1 MGVIVSQERRRNLRI
16 RTAFEVLN
24 AYPPLEGVALLSDLS
39 ARGACVEDTSARPEI
54 GKTVQLSVRVS
65 EREEPQLLV
74 GKVVRHVENG
84 FAVEFEKPEPL
95 PDRLIGAE
103 LAAETPLEMPRPQT
117 REQQVVKRAGLSPF
131 REIAVQGCANT
142 QWISGRICA
151 PPTRSLLDHLN
162 QGEAFVRVIDAVASH
177 HPEAMAFIALRTDA
191 LDLIIP
197 LDSAG
202 AVTEQ
207 RVGRIGERPVKC
219 LLPYAVIEGTIGV
232 IGKIR
237 VSDHLLRCNAFI
249 AVRDC
254 RIRLAKDLSAPRD
267 LSHIAMALVNV
278 RRVIGISD
286 LAASPP
292 PPEDPLPSAR

>member
-1 MGVIVSQERRRNLRI
+1 MSQQERRRDFRI
-16 RTAFEVLN
+16 RTAFEVPN
-24 AYPPLEGVALLSDLS
+24 AYPPLEGIALLSDLS
-39 ARGACVEDTSARPEI
+39 ERGACVEDTTARPGI

-65 EREEPQLLV
+65 DREEPEVLV

-84 FAVEFEKPEPL
+84 FAVDFEKPEPL
-95 PDRLIGAE
+95 LARLIGEE

-117 REQQVVKRAGLSPF
+117 REKQAVKRAGLSPF
-131 REIAVQGCANT
+131 REIAVHCCANT

-151 PPTRSLLDHLN
+151 PPTRPLLDHLN
-162 QGEAFVRVIDAVASH
+162 QGEAFVRVIDAVASDH
-177 HPEAMAFIALRTDA
+177 LEAMAFLALRTDA
-191 LDLIIP
+191 LDLVIP
-197 LDSAG
+197 LDSAD
-202 AVTEQ
+202 AVGEQ
-207 RVGRIGERPVKC
+207 RVGRIAERSVKC
-219 LLPYAVIEGTIGV
+219 LFPYAVIEGTIGV

-249 AVRDC
+249 AVRNC
-254 RIRLAKDLSAPRD
+254 RIHLAKGLSAPRD
-267 LSHIAMALVNV
+267 LSHITMALVNV